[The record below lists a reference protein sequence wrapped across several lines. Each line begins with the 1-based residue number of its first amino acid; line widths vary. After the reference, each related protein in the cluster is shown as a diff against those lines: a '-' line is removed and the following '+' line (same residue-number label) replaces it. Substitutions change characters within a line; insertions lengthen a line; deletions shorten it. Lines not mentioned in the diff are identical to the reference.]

1 MGRVLDFL
9 RGKNSELDEYTFE
22 ELIAEGGMGKVW
34 KARHRPT
41 DRIYAVKIMKPETAE
56 TREKFRKIWAADEG
70 QIALT
75 LKHPNVVE
83 TYHYGEDDRRYFVVM
98 EFIDGR
104 NVAELIC
111 YRPARVQQHRFTI
124 VVQSGRGLHH
134 LHSRGLVHR
143 DFCPKNIMLNSENR
157 AKLIDFGLT
166 IPAVDRPESKMDLAG
181 TASYMAPELIR
192 RTGVDAR
199 SDIYAFGVSAF
210 EILTGRRPFPA
221 ASTQDRRLTA
231 HLNMEPRR
239 LTDVDPDLPQE
250 LGDTIAKCMEKKPD
264 RRYNSMEE
272 VLKQIVRATQGA
284 STGGA
289 RRGDGT
295 A

>member
-9 RGKNSELDEYTFE
+9 RGKKSALDEYEFV
-22 ELIAEGGMGKVW
+22 ELVAEGGMGHVW
-34 KARHRPT
+34 KARHSPSG
-41 DRIYAVKIMKPETAE
+41 RIYAIKVMKPETAE
-56 TREKFRKIWAADEG
+56 TREKFREIWAADEG
-70 QIALT
+70 QIALK

-83 TYHYGEDDRRYFVVM
+83 TYEYGEDDERYFVIM

-111 YRPARVQQHRFTI
+111 YKPERVRQHRFDI
-124 VVQSGRGLHH
+124 VVQSGRGLNH

-143 DFCPKNIMLNSENR
+143 DFCPKNILFDSENR

-166 IPAVDRPESKMDLAG
+166 IPAVERPESKMDLAG
-181 TASYMAPELIR
+181 TASYMAPEQIR

-210 EILTGRRPFPA
+210 EILTGERPFPA
-221 ASTQDRRLTA
+221 SSSQDKKLTR
-231 HLNMEPRR
+231 HLNEEPRR
-239 LTDVDPDLPQE
+239 LREMDPGLPQE
-250 LGDTIAKCMEKKPD
+250 LEDAVSKCMEKQPD

-272 VLKQIVRATQGA
+272 VLKDIVRITREI
-284 STGGA
+284 SS
-289 RRGDGT
+289 
-295 A
+295 

>member
-9 RGKNSELDEYTFE
+9 RGKKSELEDYKLE

-41 DRIYAVKIMKPETAE
+41 DRVYAVKIMKPETAA
-56 TREKFRKIWAADEG
+56 TREKFREIWAADEG

-83 TYHYGEDDRRYFVVM
+83 TYHYGEDGNRYFVIM

-104 NVAELIC
+104 NVAQLIC
-111 YRPARVQQHRFTI
+111 FRPASVRQHRFNI

-134 LHSRGLVHR
+134 LHSRDLVHR

-210 EILTGRRPFPA
+210 EILTGERPFPVA
-221 ASTQDRRLTA
+221 RTQDRKLTA
-231 HLNMEPRR
+231 HLNKEPRR
-239 LTDVDPDLPQE
+239 LTDVDPDLPQQLE
-250 LGDTIAKCMEKKPD
+250 DTLAKCMEKKPE

-272 VLKQIVRATQGA
+272 VLTQVVRAT
-284 STGGA
+284 
-289 RRGDGT
+289 
-295 A
+295 